1 MASGLLPRPCHA
13 ASDVENKAMEPSLED
28 LARERHARSN
38 PGFPWRLIGLI
49 ALCLAIGGLG
59 SAATMPEI
67 KGWYAGLIKPSFN
80 PPNWI
85 FGPVWSTLYVL
96 MAASAA
102 AAWTERQ
109 ARRTFFII
117 LLVNSL
123 WSLLFFGLHR
133 PDLALIDIL
142 GYLILLVIWI
152 RQLWPQHRGY
162 ALLQLPHLA
171 WVSFAT
177 VLNAS
182 IWWLNK

>member
-1 MASGLLPRPCHA
+1 MA
-13 ASDVENKAMEPSLED
+13 VENDAMEPSLET
-28 LARERHARSN
+28 LARERHERCN

-49 ALCLAIGGLG
+49 ALCLAVGGLG
-59 SAATMPEI
+59 SAATLPEI
-67 KGWYAGLIKPSFN
+67 KGWYTSLNKPSFN
-80 PPNWI
+80 PPNWV
-85 FGPVWSTLYVL
+85 FGPMWSTLYVL
-96 MAASAA
+96 MGSTVSAA
-102 AAWTERQ
+102 WDDQA

-123 WSLLFFGLHR
+123 WSLLFFGLHQ
-133 PDLALIDIL
+133 PGLALIDIL
-142 GYLILLVIWI
+142 AYLILLALWV

-162 ALLQLPHLA
+162 ALLQLPHLL

>member
-1 MASGLLPRPCHA
+1 MSDTFHASSSRKIYCA
-13 ASDVENKAMEPSLED
+13 
-28 LARERHARSN
+28 
-38 PGFPWRLIGLI
+38 LI
-49 ALCLAIGGLG
+49 ALGTVMLAGAIGNL
-59 SAATMPEI
+59 ATIPNI
-67 KGWYAGLIKPSFN
+67 PGWYAELAKPSFN

-85 FGPVWSTLYVL
+85 FGPVWVAIYIWMAL
-96 MAASAA
+96 AASAA
-102 AAWTERQ
+102 WDDRP

-117 LLVNSL
+117 LLVNAL
-123 WSLLFFGLHR
+123 WSLLFFGMHR

-142 GYLILLVIWI
+142 AYLILLVAWI

-162 ALLQLPHLA
+162 ALLQLPHLL

>member
-1 MASGLLPRPCHA
+1 M
-13 ASDVENKAMEPSLED
+13 DDKNDAMEPSLED
-28 LARERHARSN
+28 LARERHHRSN

-49 ALCLAIGGLG
+49 ALCMAVGGLASG
-59 SAATMPEI
+59 STMPEI
-67 KGWYAGLIKPSFN
+67 KGWYAGLIKPPFN

-96 MAASAA
+96 MACSAND
-102 AAWTERQ
+102 AWTDRQ

-133 PDLALIDIL
+133 PDLALINIL

-162 ALLQLPHLA
+162 ALLQLPHLL

>member
-1 MASGLLPRPCHA
+1 MARLSSFRVDLDL
-13 ASDVENKAMEPSLED
+13 D
-28 LARERHARSN
+28 LAPAAR
-38 PGFPWRLIGLI
+38 RLI

-96 MAASAA
+96 MACSAN
-102 AAWTERQ
+102 AAWTDSQ

-123 WSLLFFGLHR
+123 WSLLFFGMHR

-142 GYLILLVIWI
+142 GYLILLIIWI
-152 RQLWPQHRGY
+152 RQLWPQHRV
-162 ALLQLPHLA
+162 AAQHVDACLLHR
-171 WVSFAT
+171 VDEG
-177 VLNAS
+177 VE
-182 IWWLNK
+182 

>member
-1 MASGLLPRPCHA
+1 MASGLRPGPCHA
-13 ASDVENKAMEPSLED
+13 ASGVENEAMEPSLEE
-28 LARERHARSN
+28 LARERRERSSLRM
-38 PGFPWRLIGLI
+38 PWRLIGLI
-49 ALCLAIGGLG
+49 ALCLTVGGLG

-67 KGWYAGLIKPSFN
+67 KGWYAGLAKPSFN
-80 PPNWI
+80 PPNWV

-96 MAASAA
+96 MGAA
-102 AAWTERQ
+102 AATAWADRP

-152 RQLWPQHRGY
+152 RQLWPRHRLS
-162 ALLQLPHLA
+162 ALLQIPHLL
-171 WVSFAT
+171 WVGFAT
-177 VLNAS
+177 VLNSS
-182 IWWLNK
+182 IWWLNQ

>member
-1 MASGLLPRPCHA
+1 
-13 ASDVENKAMEPSLED
+13 MEPSLET
-28 LARERHARSN
+28 LARERHERCN

-49 ALCLAIGGLG
+49 ALCLAVGGLG
-59 SAATMPEI
+59 SAATLPEI
-67 KGWYAGLIKPSFN
+67 KGWYTSLNKPSFN
-80 PPNWI
+80 PPNWV
-85 FGPVWSTLYVL
+85 FGPMWSTLYVL
-96 MAASAA
+96 MGSTVSAA
-102 AAWTERQ
+102 WDDQA

-123 WSLLFFGLHR
+123 WSLLFFGLHQ
-133 PDLALIDIL
+133 PGLALIDIL
-142 GYLILLVIWI
+142 AYLILLALWV

-162 ALLQLPHLA
+162 ALLQLPHLL

>member
-1 MASGLLPRPCHA
+1 
-13 ASDVENKAMEPSLED
+13 MEPSLED
-28 LARERHARSN
+28 LARERHARN
-38 PGFPWRLIGLI
+38 HPGFPWRLIGLI
-49 ALCLAIGGLG
+49 ALCHGIGGLG

-67 KGWYAGLIKPSFN
+67 KGWYAGLTKPPFN

-96 MAASAA
+96 MASSAN
-102 AAWTERQ
+102 AAWDDRL

-133 PDLALIDIL
+133 PDLALIDIV
-142 GYLILLVIWI
+142 GYLILLGIWL

-171 WVSFAT
+171 WVSFAA

-182 IWWLNK
+182 ICWLNK

>member
-1 MASGLLPRPCHA
+1 
-13 ASDVENKAMEPSLED
+13 MEPSLED
-28 LARERHARSN
+28 LARERRERVSLR
-38 PGFPWRLIGLI
+38 PVWRFVGLV

-67 KGWYAGLIKPSFN
+67 KGWYAGLAKPPFN

-85 FGPVWSTLYVL
+85 FGPVWSTLYVG
-96 MAASAA
+96 MAWAASAA
-102 AAWTERQ
+102 WDDRQ

-142 GYLILLVIWI
+142 GYLILLGIWI
-152 RQLWPQHRGY
+152 RQLWPQHRGA
-162 ALLQLPHLA
+162 ALLQLPHLL

-177 VLNAS
+177 LLNAS

>member
-1 MASGLLPRPCHA
+1 VALIFAILPVVA
-13 ASDVENKAMEPSLED
+13 ASL
-28 LARERHARSN
+28 
-38 PGFPWRLIGLI
+38 
-49 ALCLAIGGLG
+49 LG
-59 SAATMPEI
+59 SAATVPQI
-67 KGWYAGLIKPSFN
+67 PGWYAGLAKPPFN

-85 FGPVWSTLYVL
+85 FGPVWVTIYIWMAL
-96 MAASAA
+96 AASAA
-102 AAWTERQ
+102 WDDRP

-117 LLVNSL
+117 LLVNAL
-123 WSLLFFGLHR
+123 WSLLFFGMHR

-142 GYLILLVIWI
+142 AYLVLLVVWL

-162 ALLQLPHLA
+162 ALLQLPHLL